1 MDVLQARL
9 SVSITELKKN
19 PSAVIDMAHGQAIA
33 ILNHNRPTA
42 YLVPAATFEAMTQ
55 ASQQSPMLLADLLNN
70 LPPVTSIQGDP
81 VALQQAM
88 RNEW

>member
-1 MDVLQARL
+1 MDTLQARL

-19 PSAVIDMAHGQAIA
+19 PSAVIDMAHGQPIA

-42 YLVPAATFEAMTQ
+42 YLVPASTFEAMTQ
-55 ASQQSPMLLADLLNN
+55 ANQQTRMLLADLLNS
-70 LPPVTSIQGDP
+70 LPPVTSIKGDP
-81 VALQQAM
+81 VELQRAM

>member
-1 MDVLQARL
+1 MDALQARL

-19 PSAVIDMAHGQAIA
+19 PSAIIDNAHGQPIA

-55 ASQQSPMLLADLLNN
+55 SSQTSPLLLAELLNN
-70 LPPVTSIQGDP
+70 LPPVTSIKGNPLDIQHE
-81 VALQQAM
+81 M

>member
-1 MDVLQARL
+1 MDTLQARL

-19 PSAVIDMAHGQAIA
+19 PSAIIDNAHGQPVA

-42 YLVPAATFEAMTQ
+42 YLVAAVTFEAMTQ
-55 ASQQSPMLLADLLNN
+55 SSQASPLLLADLLNS
-70 LPPVTSIQGDP
+70 LSPVTSIKGNP
-81 VALQQAM
+81 VDIQHEM

>member
-19 PSAVIDMAHGQAIA
+19 PSAIIDNAHGQPIA

-42 YLVPAATFEAMTQ
+42 YLVPASTFEAKPLLIIHSLIDKGSRLKRDPL
-55 ASQQSPMLLADLLNN
+55 ASF
-70 LPPVTSIQGDP
+70 
-81 VALQQAM
+81 
-88 RNEW
+88 

>member
-1 MDVLQARL
+1 MDALQARL

-19 PSAVIDMAHGQAIA
+19 PSAVIESAHGQPIA

-42 YLVPAATFEAMTQ
+42 YLVPASTFEAMTQ
-55 ASQQSPMLLADLLNN
+55 SSQPAPMLLADLLNC
-70 LPPVTSIQGDP
+70 LPPVTCIQGDP
-81 VALQQAM
+81 VEIQREM

>member
-1 MDVLQARL
+1 MDALQARL

-19 PSAVIDMAHGQAIA
+19 PSAIIDNAHGQPIA

-42 YLVPAATFEAMTQ
+42 YLVPASTFEAMTQ
-55 ASQQSPMLLADLLNN
+55 DNQSSPMLLADLLNS
-70 LPPVTSIQGDP
+70 LPPITSIQGNP
-81 VALQQAM
+81 VDIQHEM